1 MPGPERWLG
10 ERINSEDVRARKAR
24 EVIEV
29 LRTETLPF
37 VRLVG
42 VTRRPDGM
50 EVLRV
55 EVQPEV
61 PADPVNDIRVVE
73 PIAILF
79 DPEDRRQP
87 TAWALREDFPDLP
100 HTFLVEQ
107 GAPMNLCLY
116 DEPYSEQRLYWTAP
130 AYVRRLHWWLSQV
143 AIGQLHQPDQPV
155 EPFLPGSSE
164 QVVLPTALFE
174 VSNKRGP
181 RALALYA
188 VPRKSRNGFTYVA
201 SRQAQGVLREQS
213 ANCMAIVLETAPQT
227 HRGLARL
234 PKCLWELHE
243 FLSPME
249 VDLLGT
255 LRLHLRTWIIDQT
268 GNSEAVALIIV
279 RIPVRRSDKLP
290 PERMEVRAFGV
301 ARPVGELGEALGA
314 VAEAEGYRGALVGP
328 LNAIAGSESVPVQP
342 LNPVRDLSRR
352 NARILTGSQHEA
364 DPRIVAIGAG
374 ALGSQTLM
382 NLVRGGFGRWT
393 VIDYDVLLPHNLVRH
408 ALPGASVGWDKA
420 EAVAL
425 FANDLFEGS
434 GTVEALNVDVLSDSV
449 PDRAREALNAS
460 DIVIDFSA
468 SVAVA
473 RWVALDAPGDSRRI
487 SAFLNPDGTDLVLM
501 AEGPRRSMRLDQIE
515 AQYYRAVVE
524 RKELERHL
532 LQRGERLRYGHT
544 CRDVTSQMSQDVL
557 AVLAGVAAS
566 AVRETIVKPEPE
578 LAIWQIS
585 EDHSVSRLA
594 VDLAE
599 PAECVSGQ
607 WRIHADVGILRKLYS
622 LREAAL
628 PNETGGV
635 LLGYSDHLRKVLYV
649 VDTIPSPPDSEEWPN
664 SYIRGSAGLKAAVD
678 EIASRTAGIV
688 GYIGEWHSHPDGAPC
703 TPSQQDRAFLAW
715 LTQHMSLDGM
725 PGIMAI
731 VCERGVV
738 SWKIATTTHDE
749 E

>member
-1 MPGPERWLG
+1 MAGPERWLG
-10 ERINSEDVRARKAR
+10 ERINSQDVRARNAR

-29 LRTETLPF
+29 LRTERLPF
-37 VRLVG
+37 LRLVG

-87 TAWALREDFPDLP
+87 TAWALREDFPDIP

-116 DEPYSEQRLYWTAP
+116 DEPYSEQRLHWTAP

-164 QVVLPTALFE
+164 HVVLPTALFE

-255 LRLHLRTWIIDQT
+255 LRLHLRTWIIDQA
-268 GNSEAVALIIV
+268 GNSEAVALIV
-279 RIPVRRSDKLP
+279 LRIPVRRSDELP
-290 PERMEVRAFGV
+290 PERIEVRAFGV

-314 VAEAEGYRGALVGP
+314 VAEAEGYRGAIVGP
-328 LNAIAGSESVPVQP
+328 VNALADSRSVPVQP
-342 LNPVRDLSRR
+342 MNAVRDLSRR
-352 NARILTGSQHEA
+352 NARILTGSRHGA

-374 ALGSQTLM
+374 ALGSQTLL
-382 NLVRGGFGRWT
+382 NLLRGGFGRWT
-393 VIDYDVLLPHNLVRH
+393 VVDRDVLLPHNLVRH
-408 ALPGASVGWDKA
+408 ALPGACVGWDKA
-420 EAVAL
+420 EAL
-425 FANDLFEGS
+425 ANLASGLFEEG
-434 GTVEALNVDVLSDSV
+434 GAVDALNMDVLATPV
-449 PDRAREALNAS
+449 PDRLREILDVA
-460 DIVIDFSA
+460 DVVIDFSA
-468 SVAVA
+468 SVAVG
-473 RWVALDAPGDSRRI
+473 RWVALHAPGDSRRI
-487 SAFLNPDGTDLVLM
+487 AAFLNPDGTDLVLM
-501 AEGPRRSMRLDQIE
+501 AEDPRRSMRLDHIE
-515 AQYYRAVVE
+515 AQYFRAIME
-524 RKELERHL
+524 RKDLQRHL
-532 LQRGERLRYGHT
+532 LQSGKRLRYGHT
-544 CRDVTSQMSQDVL
+544 CRDVTSQMPQDLLSVF
-557 AVLAGVAAS
+557 AGIAAR
-566 AVRETIVKPEPE
+566 AVRETIAKPEPK
-578 LAIWQIS
+578 LGIWRIS
-585 EDHSVSRLA
+585 EDHSVLHST
-594 VDLAE
+594 VDLTE
-599 PAECVSGQ
+599 PVVEVSDQ
-607 WRIHADVGILRKLYS
+607 WRIHADVGVLRKLYS

-635 LLGYSDHLRKVLYV
+635 LLGYADHLHNVLYV

-664 SYIRGSAGLKAAVD
+664 SYIRGSAGLKTAVD
-678 EIASRTAGIV
+678 DITRRTANVV
-688 GYIGEWHSHPDGAPC
+688 GYLGEWHSHPDGASC
-703 TPSQQDRAFLAW
+703 TPSQ
-715 LTQHMSLDGM
+715 
-725 PGIMAI
+725 
-731 VCERGVV
+731 
-738 SWKIATTTHDE
+738 HDPE
-749 E
+749 PANDFETLFDSV

>member
-1 MPGPERWLG
+1 MDGLEQWLG
-10 ERINSEDVRARKAR
+10 EPINLEDVRGRKAR
-24 EVIEV
+24 KVIEC
-29 LRTETLPF
+29 LRADLLPF
-37 VRLVG
+37 VRLEG
-42 VTRRPDGM
+42 ITRRLDGM
-50 EVLRV
+50 EVVRV

-73 PIAILF
+73 PIAIEF

-87 TAWALREDFPDLP
+87 TAWALRDDFPDLP
-100 HTFLVEQ
+100 HTFLVRQ
-107 GAPMNLCLY
+107 GAPKSLCLY
-116 DEPYSEQRLYWTAP
+116 DEPYSEQRLHWTAP

-143 AIGQLHQPDQPV
+143 AIGRLHQPDQPV
-155 EPFLPGSSE
+155 EPFLPGSPE

-174 VSNKRGP
+174 VNITREP
-181 RALALYA
+181 RPLALYA
-188 VPRKSRNGFTYVA
+188 VPRKRRKAFTYVA

-213 ANCMAIVLETAPQT
+213 ANCMAMVVETAPQT

-234 PKCLWELHE
+234 PRCLWELHE
-243 FLSPME
+243 FLGPMG

-255 LRLHLRTWIIDQT
+255 LRLHLRTWIMDQT

-279 RIPVRRSDKLP
+279 RIPARRSDELP
-290 PERMEVRAFGV
+290 PERVEVRAFGI
-301 ARPVGELGEALGA
+301 ARPVGELCEALGV
-314 VAEAEGYRGALVGP
+314 VAEAEGYKGALVGP
-328 LNAIAGSESVPVQP
+328 VNAVAGSESVPLHP

-352 NARILTGSQHEA
+352 NARVLTGIRNEA

-393 VIDYDVLLPHNLVRH
+393 IVDYDVLLPHNLVRH
-408 ALPGASVGWDKA
+408 ALPGGFVGWDKA

-425 FANDLFEGS
+425 SANSLFEGS
-434 GTVEALNVDVLSDSV
+434 GTVDALSVDVLGDPV
-449 PDRAREALNAS
+449 PDGVREALSTA
-460 DIVIDFSA
+460 DVVIDFSA

-473 RWVALDAPGDSRRI
+473 RWVALDAPGDARRI
-487 SAFLNPDGTDLVLM
+487 STFLNPDGTDLVLM
-501 AEGPRRSMRLDQIE
+501 AEDGRRSMRLDHIE
-515 AQYYRAVVE
+515 AQHYRAIAE
-524 RKELERHL
+524 REELRRHL
-532 LQRGERLRYGHT
+532 LQKGERLRYGHT

-557 AVLAGVAAS
+557 SVFAGIAAR
-566 AVRETIVKPEPE
+566 AMRETMAKPEPK

-585 EDHSVSRLA
+585 EDHSVSRSA
-594 VDLAE
+594 VNLAE
-599 PAECVSGQ
+599 AVEAVSGQ
-607 WRIHADVGILRKLYS
+607 WRIHADVGILRKLSS

-635 LLGYSDHLRKVLYV
+635 LLGYADHLRKVLYV

-678 EIASRTAGIV
+678 EMARRTANIV
-688 GYIGEWHSHPDGAPC
+688 GYLGEWHSHPDGASC
-703 TPSQQDRAFLAW
+703 SPSQQDRAFLAW

-731 VCERGVV
+731 VCETGTV
-738 SWKIATTTHDE
+738 SWQIATTTRAE